1 MARCLVTGHKGYI
14 GSRLFE
20 RLQELGHDVLGIDLQ
35 EEYPKDIMHFLN
47 EDYTGRFH
55 PTYWNFKPE
64 YVFHLAAIPRVLYS
78 VEHPIKTTKNN
89 VMAGSVVLNFAKK
102 VGAKRVIYAGSSSVV
117 GNGNG
122 PASPYALQKLYTE
135 KECKLYSE
143 LYGLDTVTLRYFNVY
158 SPDQQA
164 KTAYATAV
172 ANWMQHI
179 RDNKFPFITGDGEQR
194 RDMANREDVVSANIF
209 AMEYDGEFNGQH
221 FDVGTGDNISLNQ
234 MKDIVLEHLPNVIF
248 EYVAEREGDV
258 RYTKA
263 DIQPLIDLGWNP
275 DYTIEKGIH
284 ECFRRLKNEIIQSS
298 NGIINDGVTE
308 VVDGTE
314 RYHRNTERV

>member
-20 RLQELGHDVLGIDLQ
+20 RLQELGHEVKGIDVQ
-35 EEYPKDIMHFLN
+35 EKYPKDILHFLN
-47 EDYTGRFH
+47 EDYMGKFH
-55 PTYWNFKPE
+55 PSYWNFEPE
-64 YVFHLAAIPRVLYS
+64 YIFHLAAIPRVAYS
-78 VEHPIKTTKNN
+78 IERPVETTKNN
-89 VMAGSVVLNFAKK
+89 ILAGSMVLDFARK

-135 KECKLYSE
+135 MECRVYTE

-179 RDNKFPFITGDGEQR
+179 RDGKNPFITGDGEQR

-209 AMEYDGEFNGQH
+209 AMEHDGNFNGQH
-221 FDVGTGDNISLNQ
+221 FDVGTNSNISLNE
-234 MKDIVLEHLPNVIF
+234 MKKIVQEHLPQVVF
-248 EYVAEREGDV
+248 DYVAERKGDV
-258 RYTKA
+258 KYTKA
-263 DIQPLIDLGWNP
+263 NIQPLLDLGWEP
-275 DYTIEKGIH
+275 QYTIEKGIH
-284 ECFRRLKNEIIQSS
+284 ECFRRLKNEII
-298 NGIINDGVTE
+298 
-308 VVDGTE
+308 
-314 RYHRNTERV
+314 